1 MLESFLIII
10 NQVAV
15 LFILIAIGFLL
26 RKVNLLEEKGVKGI
40 TNVVLYAVTYWYKL
54 LLLSYTYDG

>member
-10 NQVAV
+10 NQVGV

-26 RKVNLLEEKGVKGI
+26 RKINLLEEKGVKGI
-40 TNVVLYAVTYWYKL
+40 TNVVLYAVTP
-54 LLLSYTYDG
+54 